1 MEDRTMKIRK
11 LRKDDEKGVSPVIA
25 VILMVAITVV
35 LASVL
40 YASIGQVDPRI
51 NRNSSMSAIT
61 TEKTTY
67 WLVEIVSVSG
77 GTINIEDTKFQIIDT
92 SNTVFYGVDI
102 SESNPSSITRGK
114 STIYPIASGTT
125 PVIDNS
131 TSNIV
136 TGNSDLN
143 DYENCYVAIVDQNSD
158 NKINAGDN
166 IWIYKDYNSDGINDI
181 KINYKFEILAGSAH
195 LLAETL

>member
-1 MEDRTMKIRK
+1 MKIRK